1 MPIFLA
7 MIAVRKQSRVVTFR
21 SAEEMLDAFGM
32 QQDGSR
38 YHDCSGRSSESSSTR
53 ERLCRPRKKNASG
66 LFEEHERNKTPE
78 DIRVEELEDE
88 NDERYLAELYLN
100 EPSLPIEELWKA

>member
-1 MPIFLA
+1 MPTTKEER
-7 MIAVRKQSRVVTFR
+7 VR
-21 SAEEMLDAFGM
+21 
-32 QQDGSR
+32 
-38 YHDCSGRSSESSSTR
+38 
-53 ERLCRPRKKNASG
+53 